1 MARVTVYSTGTCPY
15 CVKAKALLDKLNI
28 AYTEVRLDVDRS
40 KLSEFARVTNGARS
54 VPQIVIDDK
63 CIGGFA
69 ELTELHMDG
78 ELNALAEGAKSS

>member
-15 CVKAKALLDKLNI
+15 CVKAKALLEKLNI

-54 VPQIVIDDK
+54 VPQIIIDDK

-78 ELNALAEGAKSS
+78 ELNALMEGAKSS